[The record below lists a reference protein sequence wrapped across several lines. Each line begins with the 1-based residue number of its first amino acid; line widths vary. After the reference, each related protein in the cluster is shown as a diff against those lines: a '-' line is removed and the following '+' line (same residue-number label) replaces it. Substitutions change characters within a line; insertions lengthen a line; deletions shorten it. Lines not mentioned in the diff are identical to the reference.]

1 MATKITIADLFPDD
15 KGMILV
21 AEYVVDGSLRHIS
34 EVANGAACGCR
45 CFGCKRPMI
54 AKNGGD
60 PSRMTHHFAHR
71 PEDMVYDCT
80 TAGETALHVRAKEII
95 TQYGRVTLPPTTTPG
110 LDGKPVEVTPERSI
124 DLTDVRLE
132 VVAGEV
138 VPDVTATMP
147 DGRRIFIE
155 IANTH
160 LCPPEK
166 IEKLDAMGVEVL
178 EIRVSAYRAVP
189 LDELDDII
197 LDLAPRKL
205 IHSSEVKA
213 MAAEIAEDRRR
224 HEAAKRAEA
233 QRLVDIYREGD
244 PGNHKQAQKLV
255 DEMVRRGLSAH
266 IDIDDEHPS
275 AFIVYRRQWQAAIF
289 DRLYQAD
296 NNQPTS
302 AFDIVKAWSERWA
315 KPGLRNVKSEHA
327 RWIAREVADDFKSPY
342 EEIAAYL
349 ARLQT
354 AGVVYKTS
362 RGNAYYMHYR
372 FKEDLRAVI
381 EKEGLPA
388 KRKSQLLGAVKAIAD
403 LMQPYDGRLEGFD
416 KWLKGRATE
425 YGMRDQTILSNEGVE
440 FNDLMARLLKI
451 PAAVAAIRRS
461 HHNDLPEDMVGLALA
476 GMYQRLRIERDRAR
490 ERAEAERTA
499 RLEREAVATAERLAR
514 EASDRVSRIEEQ
526 AIFAVK
532 DVELFLGT
540 PLPGHDGKTSREL
553 AAESASGFMTVQREL
568 DRLAEAEREAASAA
582 KLHTEMVGKL
592 WDRVYS
598 RISRRDVADLW
609 PTQAWKELGGVKPLD
624 YCKDTKALERCFE
637 FLEEWVKAE
646 QKRGRR

>member
-1 MATKITIADLFPDD
+1 MTTKITIADLFPHD

-21 AEYVVDGSLRHIS
+21 AKDAVDGSLRHIS
-34 EVANGAACGCR
+34 EVANGLACGCK
-45 CFGCKRPMI
+45 CFGCDRQLI
-54 AKNGGD
+54 ARNGGEVRAH
-60 PSRMTHHFAHR
+60 SFAHR

-80 TAGETALHVRAKEII
+80 TAGETALHIRAKEII
-95 TQYGRVTLPPTTTPG
+95 AQHCRITLPATSVVG
-110 LDGKPVEVTPERSI
+110 LDGNTIEVTPERSVE
-124 DLTDVRLE
+124 LTDVRLE
-132 VVAGEV
+132 TVAGELI
-138 VPDVTATMP
+138 PDVTATMP

-160 LCPPEK
+160 LCPPSK

-178 EIRVSAYRAVP
+178 EIKVSAYRAVP

-213 MAAEIAEDRRR
+213 MAAKIAADRQKHEDT
-224 HEAAKRAEA
+224 KRAEA

-255 DEMVRRGLSAH
+255 DAMVRRGLSAH
-266 IDIDDEHPS
+266 IDIEDDRPS

-302 AFDIVKAWSERWA
+302 AFDIAKSWSDRWA
-315 KPGLRNVKSEHA
+315 KPGLRNVKSEHS
-327 RWIAREVADDFKSPY
+327 RWIAREMADDFKSPY

-349 ARLQT
+349 TRLQ
-354 AGVVYKTS
+354 AAEVVYKTS

-372 FKEDLRAVI
+372 FKEDLRAAI
-381 EKEGLPA
+381 EKEGLPT
-388 KRKSQLLGAVKAIAD
+388 KRRGQILEAVKAIAD
-403 LMQPYDGRLEGFD
+403 LMQPNDGKLEDFD
-416 KWLKGRATE
+416 KWFKGRATE
-425 YGMRDQTILSNEGVE
+425 YGMRDQTLLSNEGVE
-440 FNDLMARLLKI
+440 FNNLMARLRKI
-451 PAAVAAIRRS
+451 LAAVAAIQRS
-461 HHNDLPEDMVGLALA
+461 HHNDLPEDMVGLALD
-476 GMYQRLRIERDRAR
+476 GMYQRLRIERERAR

-514 EASDRVSRIEEQ
+514 EAADRVSRIEEH

-532 DVELFLGT
+532 DVELFLGK

-553 AAESASGFMTVQREL
+553 AAESASGFMAVQREL
-568 DRLAEAEREAASAA
+568 DRLAEAEREAAAA
-582 KLHTEMVGKL
+582 EKLHTELVGKL

-609 PTQAWKELGGVKPLD
+609 PTQAWKELGGVKPVD
-624 YCKDTKALERCFE
+624 YCKDKKTLERCFE

>member
-60 PSRMTHHFAHR
+60 PYRMAHHFAHR

-95 TQYGRVTLPPTTTPG
+95 AQYGRVTLPPTTTPG

-124 DLTDVRLE
+124 DLADVRLE

-213 MAAEIAEDRRR
+213 MAAEIAKDRQRQEDARR
-224 HEAAKRAEA
+224 ADA
-233 QRLVDIYREGD
+233 QRLVEIYREGD
-244 PGNHKQAQKLV
+244 PGNHKQAQSLV
-255 DEMVRRGLSAH
+255 DAMVRRGLSAH
-266 IDIDDEHPS
+266 IDIEDDRPS

-289 DRLYQAD
+289 DRLFQNDY
-296 NNQPTS
+296 NQPITPYEI
-302 AFDIVKAWSERWA
+302 AEAWSERWT
-315 KPGLRNVKSEHA
+315 KPGLRYVKSDYA
-327 RWIAREVADDFKSPY
+327 RWIAKEVAADFKSPY

-349 ARLQT
+349 ARLQ
-354 AGVVYKTS
+354 AAEVVYKAP
-362 RGNAYYMHYR
+362 RGGAYYMHHR
-372 FKEDLRAVI
+372 FKEDLKAVI
-381 EKEGLPA
+381 VKEGLPA
-388 KRKSQLLGAVKAIAD
+388 KRRSQLLAAVQAIAN
-403 LMQPYDGRLEGFD
+403 LMQPYDGRLEEFD
-416 KWLKGRATE
+416 NWLKKQATQ
-425 YGMRDQTILSNEGVE
+425 YGMRDSTLLSNEGIE
-440 FNDLMARLLKI
+440 FEELMARLRSI
-451 PAAVAAIRRS
+451 PLAIAAMQRS
-461 HHNDLPEDMVGLALA
+461 SQSDPPEDMVGLALD
-476 GMYQRLRIERDRAR
+476 GMFQRLRIERDLAR
-490 ERAEAERTA
+490 ERAEAERAA
-499 RLEREAVATAERLAR
+499 RREREAAETAERLAQ
-514 EASDRVSRIEEQ
+514 EAADRVFKIEEQ
-526 AIFAVK
+526 AIFVVP
-532 DVELFLGT
+532 DVDAFLQA
-540 PLPGHDGKTSREL
+540 PLPGQDGRTSREL
-553 AAESASGFMTVQREL
+553 AADSISGFMAVQREL
-568 DRLAEAEREAASAA
+568 DRIRDADRAAIEADR
-582 KLHTEMVGKL
+582 LHKDMIGKL
-592 WDRVYS
+592 WERVYS
-598 RISRRDVADLW
+598 RIPRRDVADLW
-609 PTQAWKELGGVKPLD
+609 PTQAWKELGGVKPID
-624 YCKDTKALERCFE
+624 YCKDKKALERCFE
-637 FLEEWVKAE
+637 VLEDWLKAE